1 MKTVSAVLVMI
12 LFILPFSSCGEKAE
26 QEQTPEPGAEKTL
39 SYIDEETSFGVFFD
53 EKGTKRQIT
62 LEEGQKEI
70 LTYIILRY
78 PEEVSISAVEYRIE
92 LPEGVQIWSDRCYEK
107 RTLTMGNFERGMTE
121 GFGCVYGPE
130 LLLHTLTLR
139 IDGDLENA
147 TISILPSL
155 ITGFIGA
162 VTCDD
167 APAKVRAI
175 SFKAVINP
183 TD

>member
-1 MKTVSAVLVMI
+1 MAERETGTVKWFNGAKGFG
-12 LFILPFSSCGEKAE
+12 FIIREGQEDGFVHYSGIRGE
-26 QEQTPEPGAEKTL
+26 G
-39 SYIDEETSFGVFFD
+39 Y
-53 EKGTKRQIT
+53 RT

-175 SFKAVINP
+175 
-183 TD
+183 